1 MRTAPDVEERLPM
14 SGDRA
19 DIVFTGGIV
28 HTVDAN
34 NSIAEAV
41 AVSDGRILAVGSNA
55 EVNATAAPDTRHV
68 ELNGR
73 SLTPGF
79 IDAHQH
85 FTGVGGAQYAID
97 CKAAGMDSISAIVEE
112 VRKRAETQPVGS
124 WIRGRGYDHSKLVE
138 QRHPNRHD
146 LDVVSPNH
154 PVIFTRTCGHIIA
167 VNTKAIELAGLPF
180 DTPDPNGGRFDRD
193 PDGSINGV
201 CYERANGAFRAVSA
215 PSREDLREH
224 LIAANRADLV
234 SGLTSVHDAGGLLGP
249 PMDVATELVA
259 SDEIQVRLY
268 AFATVN
274 TMDHPLVGLLN
285 GTGLHTGFGSDKLR
299 IGAFKVMTDG
309 SSSGPTASTRDPYHV
324 DPDDSGILYW
334 QQSELDDLIG
344 RAHRA
349 GWQCTVHAVG
359 DQAIEQTLNAMARAQ
374 NEAPREGLR
383 HRIDHCGITPPD
395 LQRRVIEQ
403 GIVPA
408 MQPAFFWEF
417 GDGYINNYGRDRAD
431 VMFPA
436 KSIIEAGG
444 IVAGSSDSPVTDY
457 RPLFGIEQAMTRATM
472 NGDVCGPEERVDLDT
487 AIRMHTIN
495 GAHAEF
501 AEDRKGSIEVGKY
514 ADLAVLSED
523 IRQVAVTELRDL
535 PISMTLVEGRV
546 CYEAD

>member
-1 MRTAPDVEERLPM
+1 MT
-14 SGDRA
+14 GDRA
-19 DIVFTGGIV
+19 DLVFTGGVV

-34 NSIAEAV
+34 NHIAEAV

-55 EVNATAAPDTRHV
+55 EVTATAGPDTRHV

-85 FTGVGGAQYAID
+85 FTGVGGMAHSID
-97 CKAAGMDSISAIVEE
+97 CKAPGMDSISAIVEE
-112 VRKRAETQPVGS
+112 VRKRAESQPPGT

-146 LDVVSPNH
+146 FDAVAPEH
-154 PVIFTRTCGHIIA
+154 PVIFVRTCGHISA
-167 VNTKAIELAGLPF
+167 FNTKAAELAGLPL
-180 DTPDPNGGRFDRD
+180 DSEDPVGGRFDRD
-193 PDGSINGV
+193 PDGSVNGV
-201 CYERANGAFRAVSA
+201 AFERAAAPFRNASA
-215 PSREDLREH
+215 PSRDELREH
-224 LIAANRADLV
+224 LIAANASDLA

-249 PMDVATELVA
+249 PMDVATELVNA
-259 SDEIQVRLY
+259 GAIQVRLY

-274 TMDHPLVGLLN
+274 TFEHPLVGLLN
-285 GTGLHTGFGSDKLR
+285 QTGLHTGFGSDRLR
-299 IGAFKVMTDG
+299 IGSFKVMTDG
-309 SSSGPTASTRDPYHV
+309 SSSGPTASTREPYHV

-334 QQSELDDLIG
+334 EQEELDDLIG

-359 DQAIEQTLNAMARAQ
+359 DRAIEQTLNSMARAES
-374 NEAPREGLR
+374 EAPREGLR
-383 HRIDHCGITPPD
+383 HRIEHCGITPPD
-395 LQRRVIEQ
+395 LQRRVLDQ
-403 GIVPA
+403 RIVPA

-417 GDGYINNYGRDRAD
+417 GDGYINNYGRERAD

-436 KSIIEAGG
+436 KSILEGGG

-457 RPLFGIEQAMTRATM
+457 RPLFGIEQALTRATM
-472 NGDVCGPEERVDLDT
+472 GGDVCGPDERVDLET

-514 ADLAVLSED
+514 ADLTLLSED
-523 IRQVAVTELRDL
+523 IRRVEVTELRDL
-535 PISMTLVEGRV
+535 PIAMTVVEGAV
-546 CYEAD
+546 VYEAS

>member
-1 MRTAPDVEERLPM
+1 MA
-14 SGDRA
+14 GDRA
-19 DIVFTGGIV
+19 DLVFTDGVV
-28 HTVDAN
+28 HTVDSDN
-34 NSIAEAV
+34 NLAEAM
-41 AVSDGRILAVGSNA
+41 AVSDGKVLGVGSTA
-55 EVNATAAPDTRHV
+55 EVNATAGPGTRHI

-85 FTGVGGAQYAID
+85 FTGVGSAEYAID
-97 CKAAGMDSISAIVEE
+97 CKAAGMDSISAIVEA
-112 VRKRAETQPVGS
+112 VRKRAEGEPAGT

-146 LDVVSPNH
+146 LDAVSPDH
-154 PVIFTRTCGHIIA
+154 PVLLSRTCGHIVA
-167 VNTKAIELAGLPF
+167 FNTKAAEVAGLSLEI
-180 DTPDPNGGRFDRD
+180 DDPVGGRFDRD
-193 PDGSINGV
+193 PDGSVNGV
-201 CYERANGAFRAVSA
+201 AYERANTVFRTASA
-215 PSREDLREH
+215 PSREELREH
-224 LIAANRADLV
+224 LLAANRADLA

-249 PMDVATELVA
+249 PMDVATELVNA
-259 SDEIQVRLY
+259 GEIQVRLY

-274 TMDHPLVGLLN
+274 TFEHPLVGLLN
-285 GTGLHTGFGSDKLR
+285 DTGLHTGFGSDRLR

-309 SSSGPTASTRDPYHV
+309 SSSGPTASTRDPYDV

-334 QQSELDDLIG
+334 QQNELDDLIG

-359 DQAIEQTLNAMARAQ
+359 DRAIEQTLNAMERAQ
-374 NEAPREGLR
+374 SEVPREGLR

-395 LQRRVIEQ
+395 LQRRVLEQ
-403 GIVPA
+403 RIVPA

-436 KSIIEAGG
+436 KSIIEGGG

-472 NGDVCGPEERVDLDT
+472 SGDVCGPEERVDLKT

-495 GAHAEF
+495 GAYAEF

-514 ADLAVLSED
+514 ADLALLSED
-523 IRQVAVTELRDL
+523 IRTVEVSELRDL
-535 PISMTLVEGRV
+535 SIDMTIVEGAIA
-546 CYEAD
+546 YEAN

>member
-1 MRTAPDVEERLPM
+1 MT
-14 SGDRA
+14 GDRA
-19 DIVFTGGIV
+19 DLVFTGGVV
-28 HTVDAN
+28 HTVDAS

-55 EVNATAAPDTRHV
+55 EVNATAGPGARRVD
-68 ELNGR
+68 LDGR
-73 SLTPGF
+73 TLTPGF

-85 FTGVGGAQYAID
+85 FTGVGGMAYAID
-97 CKAAGMDSISAIVEE
+97 CKAPGMDSISAIVEE
-112 VRKRAETQPVGS
+112 VRKLAESQPPGT

-146 LDVVSPNH
+146 FDAVAPNH
-154 PVIFTRTCGHIIA
+154 PVAFVRTCGHILA
-167 VNTKAIELAGLPF
+167 FNTKAAEVAGVPL
-180 DTPDPNGGRFDRD
+180 DAPDIDGGRFDRD

-201 CYERANGAFRAVSA
+201 GYERAGVAVRNASA
-215 PSREDLREH
+215 PSPEELREH
-224 LIAANRADLV
+224 LIAANHADLA

-249 PMDVATELVA
+249 PMAIATDLVA
-259 SDEIQVRLY
+259 SGEIQVRLY

-274 TMDHPLVGLLN
+274 TFDHPLVALLN
-285 GTGLHTGFGSDKLR
+285 GTGLHTGFGSDRLR

-359 DQAIEQTLNAMARAQ
+359 DKAIEQTLNAMARAQ
-374 NEAPREGLR
+374 TEFPREGLR

-395 LQRRVIEQ
+395 LQQRVRDQ

-417 GDGYINNYGRDRAD
+417 GDGYINNYGRERAD

-436 KSIIEAGG
+436 KSLIEAGVR
-444 IVAGSSDSPVTDY
+444 VAGSSDSPVTDY
-457 RPLFGIEQAMTRATM
+457 RPLFGIEQALTRATM
-472 NGDVCGPEERVDLDT
+472 SGDVCGPDERVDLTT
-487 AIRMHTIN
+487 ALRMHTIN
-495 GAHAEF
+495 GAYAEF
-501 AEDRKGSIEVGKY
+501 ADDRKGSIEVGKY
-514 ADLAVLSED
+514 ADLTLLSED
-523 IRQVAVTELRDL
+523 IRQVEVTALRDL
-535 PISMTLVEGRV
+535 PIAMTVIEGNV
-546 CYEAD
+546 VYEAS